1 MVQEMQGAT
10 RRSLMKGIAWAAPMA
25 TIAVAVSALAVSPP
39 IVVTLSATSCKE
51 TQSSKK
57 YYLAFSIKNTGSGT
71 AEVRAIA
78 LSVAANS
85 GQTVVFSGGLP
96 TAWEPVGGHDTILMD
111 YTSTANGNISQ
122 GTATAT
128 FEVRDPSGVVQTVTE
143 TFNIGSLPP
152 CECVPAPCEETTA
165 PAAKGAAADQEA
177 EAPEEDP
184 APEEPAAE
192 EDGRPVEE
200 QRAEEPEEPAEPEE
214 STPETP
220 EPEEE
225 AVEQSAPEE
234 EEPAAE
240 PEASDGGGEETAR
253 SSASDGGRG

>member
-1 MVQEMQGAT
+1 MVQETQGAT
-10 RRSLMKGIAWAAPMA
+10 RRTLMKGIAWAAPMA
-25 TIAVAVSALAVSPP
+25 TIAVAVPALAVSPP

-51 TQSSKK
+51 TRSSKR
-57 YYLAFSIKNTGSGT
+57 YYLAFSIRNTGSGI
-71 AEVRAIA
+71 AEVRAIS

-85 GQTVVFSGGLP
+85 GQMVTFSGGLP
-96 TAWEPVGGHDTILMD
+96 TAWEPVGGHDAILLD
-111 YTSTANGNISQ
+111 YTSTKNGNISQ

-143 TFNIGSLPP
+143 TFDIGSLPP

-165 PAAKGAAADQEA
+165 PAAKEAAADPEA
-177 EAPEEDP
+177 DVPEEDAAPEED
-184 APEEPAAE
+184 
-192 EDGRPVEE
+192 GRSGEE
-200 QRAEEPEEPAEPEE
+200 QRAEEVEEPAEPEE

-220 EPEEE
+220 EPEQE